1 MAEFKQ
7 DMPPPGGYRPISF
20 KRVPAKGLFNG
31 YTLFG
36 AYIGITA
43 GAYYLYVLNFKA
55 VHHRELESKGASL
68 AIYPLLL
75 AERDRAYLKQLR
87 RNREEEREL
96 MKNVPG
102 WKVGTWYGEPIYK
115 LAKPDTLIEP
125 GTFDYLAHVKYRDF
139 KKRTEMDIN
148 T

>member
-31 YTLFG
+31 YTLF
-36 AYIGITA
+36 
-43 GAYYLYVLNFKA
+43 A